1 MAPAR
6 AALAGEHGGARMSR
20 YQSVAV
26 PYPSREAW
34 LAKLPKWTCSFAF
47 QPIVNVSTQKV
58 TAYEALVRGP
68 KNESADTVLD
78 RIPRKELATFDEECR
93 YAALALAKRLGLKQD
108 LNLNLLPQGFRADRD
123 CLASTLDMAIEH
135 GFAPEQ
141 IVLEVTEGEVLG
153 NQDRF
158 TELVGIYRGLG
169 MRMAIDDFGSGYSGL
184 NVLADFQPDQ
194 IKLDKNLVRGIQG
207 RGPRQAIVR
216 AILQVCR
223 DLGIELIAEG
233 IESQEEFCWL
243 REEGVEH
250 FQGYLFAKPIFEQL
264 PPAQFPTPCP

>member
-1 MAPAR
+1 
-6 AALAGEHGGARMSR
+6 MSR
-20 YQSVAV
+20 FQSVAV

-47 QPIVNVSTQKV
+47 QPIVNARTNQV

-68 KNESADTVLD
+68 KNESADAVLHK
-78 RIPRKELATFDEECR
+78 IPRDELATFDEECR
-93 YAALALAKRLGLKQD
+93 KAALGLAKRLGLKKD

-141 IVLEVTEGEVLG
+141 LVLEVTEGEVLG

-158 TELVGIYRGLG
+158 TELIGIYRGLG
-169 MRMAIDDFGSGYSGL
+169 MRMAVDDFGSGYSGL

-194 IKLDKNLVRGIQG
+194 IKLDKLLVRGIHS

-233 IESQEEFCWL
+233 IESREEFQWL
-243 REEGVEH
+243 CDEGVNF
-250 FQGYLFAKPIFEQL
+250 FQGYLFARPAFEALPI
-264 PPAQFPTPCP
+264 PKFPEGCS

>member
-1 MAPAR
+1 
-6 AALAGEHGGARMSR
+6 MSR

-47 QPIVNVSTQKV
+47 QPIVSARTQTV

-68 KNESADTVLD
+68 KNESADTVL
-78 RIPRKELATFDEECR
+78 RKIPRDELATFDEECR
-93 YAALALAKRLGLKQD
+93 KAALALAKRLGLQQD

-141 IVLEVTEGEVLG
+141 LVLEVTEVEVLG

-158 TELVGIYRGLG
+158 TELIGIYRGLG
-169 MRMAIDDFGSGYSGL
+169 MRMAVDDFGSGYSGL

-194 IKLDKNLVRGIQG
+194 IKLDKYLVRSIHS

-233 IESQEEFCWL
+233 IESADEFHWL
-243 REEGVEH
+243 QDAGVEL
-250 FQGYLFAKPIFEQL
+250 FQGFLFAKPAFEAL
-264 PPAQFPTPCP
+264 PVPQFP

>member
-1 MAPAR
+1 
-6 AALAGEHGGARMSR
+6 MSR
-20 YQSVAV
+20 FQSVAV

-34 LAKLPKWTCSFAF
+34 LARLPTRTCSFAF
-47 QPIVNVSTQKV
+47 QPIVNARTQMV

-68 KNESADTVLD
+68 KNETADTVL
-78 RIPRKELATFDEECR
+78 RSVPRAELATFDEECR
-93 YAALALAKRLGLKQD
+93 KGALATARRLGMRCD

-141 IVLEVTEGEVLG
+141 LILEVTEGEVLG

-158 TELVGIYRGLG
+158 TELIGIYRGLG
-169 MRMAIDDFGSGYSGL
+169 MRMAVDDFGSGYSGL

-194 IKLDKNLVRGIQG
+194 IKLDKFLVRGIQS

-233 IESQEEFCWL
+233 IESEEEYEWL
-243 REEGVEH
+243 LNEGVTL
-250 FQGYLFAKPIFEQL
+250 FQGYLFARPAFEAL
-264 PPAQFPTPCP
+264 PPARFPVFRS

>member
-1 MAPAR
+1 
-6 AALAGEHGGARMSR
+6 MSR
-20 YQSVAV
+20 FQPVAV
-26 PYPSREAW
+26 PYPSRVAW
-34 LAKLPKWTCSFAF
+34 LARPKWTGSFAF
-47 QPIVNVSTQKV
+47 QPIVNAQTRTI

-68 KNESADTVLD
+68 NNESADSVFNNVVSAD
-78 RIPRKELATFDEECR
+78 LATFDEECR
-93 YAALALAKRLGLKQD
+93 KAALALANRLGVRCD

-135 GFAPEQ
+135 GFTPERL
-141 IVLEVTEGEVLG
+141 VLEVTEGEVLG

-216 AILQVCR
+216 AIFQVCR

-233 IESQEEFCWL
+233 IESEDEFRWL
-243 REEGVEH
+243 CDEGVEL
-250 FQGYLFAKPIFEQL
+250 FQGYLFAHPLFEAL
-264 PPAQFPTPCP
+264 PPVHFPSDSVGDCIPSAKD

>member
-1 MAPAR
+1 
-6 AALAGEHGGARMSR
+6 MSR
-20 YQSVAV
+20 FQAVAV
-26 PYPSREAW
+26 PYPSRGAW
-34 LAKLPKWTCSFAF
+34 LARLPQWTCSFAF
-47 QPIVNVSTQKV
+47 QPIVNAKTQTV

-68 KNESADTVLD
+68 QNGSAETVL
-78 RIPRKELATFDEECR
+78 RQVPRGELATFDEECR
-93 YAALALAKRLGLKQD
+93 KAALGQARRLGLRCD

-141 IVLEVTEGEVLG
+141 LVMEVTEGEVLG

-158 TELVGIYRGLG
+158 TELIGIYRGLG
-169 MRMAIDDFGSGYSGL
+169 MRLAVDDFGSGYSGL

-194 IKLDKNLVRGIQG
+194 IKLDKVLVRGIQS

-223 DLGIELIAEG
+223 DLGIELVAEG
-233 IESQEEFCWL
+233 IESDEEYHWL
-243 REEGVEH
+243 LDEGVAL
-250 FQGYLFAKPIFEQL
+250 FQGFLFARPAFQAL
-264 PPAQFPTPCP
+264 PPPRFPAPRP

>member
-1 MAPAR
+1 
-6 AALAGEHGGARMSR
+6 MSR
-20 YQSVAV
+20 FQSVAV

-34 LAKLPKWTCSFAF
+34 LAKLPKWTSSFAF
-47 QPIVNVSTQKV
+47 QPIVNARTKQI

-68 KNESADTVLD
+68 KNESADAVL
-78 RIPRKELATFDEECR
+78 RKIPRAELATFDEECR
-93 YAALALAKRLGLKQD
+93 KAALGLAKRLGMRCD

-141 IVLEVTEGEVLG
+141 LVLEVTEGEVLG

-158 TELVGIYRGLG
+158 TELIGIYRGLG
-169 MRMAIDDFGSGYSGL
+169 MRLAVDDFGSGYSGL

-194 IKLDKNLVRGIQG
+194 IKLDKYLVRGIQG
-207 RGPRQAIVR
+207 LGPRQAIVR

-223 DLGIELIAEG
+223 DLGIELVAEG
-233 IESQEEFCWL
+233 IETEGEYLWL
-243 REEGVEH
+243 LNEGVTL
-250 FQGYLFAKPIFEQL
+250 FQGYLFAHPAFETL
-264 PPAQFPTPCP
+264 PAAHFPVSRA

>member
-1 MAPAR
+1 MNR
-6 AALAGEHGGARMSR
+6 L
-20 YQSVAV
+20 QQVAV

-47 QPIVNVSTQKV
+47 QPIVNARTQKV

-68 KNESADTVLD
+68 NNESADAILHNV
-78 RIPRKELATFDEECR
+78 PRAELATFDEECR
-93 YAALALAKRLGLKQD
+93 KAALALAKRLGLKHN

-153 NQDRF
+153 NHDRF
-158 TELVGIYRGLG
+158 TELIGIYRGLG
-169 MRMAIDDFGSGYSGL
+169 MRMAVDDFGSGYSGL

-194 IKLDKNLVRGIQG
+194 IKLDKNLVRGIQS

-233 IESQEEFCWL
+233 IESDEEFQWL
-243 REEGVEH
+243 CEEGVEH
-250 FQGYLFAKPIFEQL
+250 FQGYLFAHPAFEAL
-264 PPAQFPTPCP
+264 PAATFPQPCL

>member
-1 MAPAR
+1 
-6 AALAGEHGGARMSR
+6 MSR
-20 YQSVAV
+20 FQPVAV
-26 PYPSREAW
+26 PYPSRMAW
-34 LAKLPKWTCSFAF
+34 LAQPPKWICSFAF
-47 QPIVNVSTQKV
+47 QPIVDASDRRV

-68 KNESADTVLD
+68 RNETADSVLRD
-78 RIPRKELATFDEECR
+78 IPLAELATFDEECR
-93 YAALALAKRLGLKQD
+93 KAAIEEARRLDLKAD

-135 GFAPEQ
+135 GFAPER

-169 MRMAIDDFGSGYSGL
+169 MRVAIDDFGSGYSGL

-194 IKLDKNLVRGIQG
+194 IKLDKRLVRNIDHE
-207 RGPRQAIVR
+207 GPRQAIVR
-216 AILQVCR
+216 AIQQVCR

-233 IESQEEFCWL
+233 IERPEEYHWL
-243 REEGVEH
+243 REEGVEL
-250 FQGYLFAKPIFEQL
+250 FQGFLFAHPAFQAL
-264 PPAQFPTPCP
+264 PEVHFPAAAA

>member
-1 MAPAR
+1 MNR
-6 AALAGEHGGARMSR
+6 F
-20 YQSVAV
+20 QSVAV

-34 LAKLPKWTCSFAF
+34 LARLPKWTCSFAF
-47 QPIVNVSTQKV
+47 QPIVNARTREV

-68 KNESADTVLD
+68 RNESAEAIL
-78 RIPRKELATFDEECR
+78 RNIPHAELATFDEECR
-93 YAALALAKRLGLKQD
+93 KAAIALAKRLNLNCD
-108 LNLNLLPQGFRADRD
+108 LSLNLLPQGFRADRD
-123 CLASTLDMAIEH
+123 CLASTLDLAIEH

-141 IVLEVTEGEVLG
+141 LVLEVTEGEVLG

-158 TELVGIYRGLG
+158 TELIGIYRGLG
-169 MRMAIDDFGSGYSGL
+169 MRMAVDDFGSGYSGL

-194 IKLDKNLVRGIQG
+194 IKLDKYLVRGIQG

-233 IESQEEFCWL
+233 IESEDEFRWL
-243 REEGVEH
+243 SDEGVEF
-250 FQGYLFAKPIFEQL
+250 FQGYLFAHPAFEAL
-264 PPAQFPTPCP
+264 PLPSFPPRG

>member
-1 MAPAR
+1 MNRP
-6 AALAGEHGGARMSR
+6 
-20 YQSVAV
+20 QTVAV

-34 LAKLPKWTCSFAF
+34 LTKLPKWTCSFAF
-47 QPIVNVSTQKV
+47 QPIVNARTQKV

-68 KNESADTVLD
+68 KNESADAILHNV
-78 RIPRKELATFDEECR
+78 PRSELATFDEECR
-93 YAALALAKRLGLKQD
+93 KAALALAKRLGLQQD

-123 CLASTLDMAIEH
+123 CLASTLDVAIEH

-158 TELVGIYRGLG
+158 TELIGIYRGLG
-169 MRMAIDDFGSGYSGL
+169 MRMAVDDFGSGYSGL

-194 IKLDKNLVRGIQG
+194 IKLDKNLVRGIQS

-233 IESQEEFCWL
+233 IESNEEYQWL
-243 REEGVEH
+243 CDAGVES
-250 FQGYLFAKPIFEQL
+250 FQGYLFAHPAFEAL
-264 PPAQFPTPCP
+264 PAARFPQPCL

>member
-1 MAPAR
+1 
-6 AALAGEHGGARMSR
+6 MSR
-20 YQSVAV
+20 QQPVAV

-47 QPIVNVSTQKV
+47 QPIVNARTREI
-58 TAYEALVRGP
+58 TAYEALVRGRN
-68 KNESADTVLD
+68 NESADAILHN
-78 RIPRKELATFDEECR
+78 IPRAELATFDEECR
-93 YAALALAKRLGLKQD
+93 KAALALAKRLGLKHD

-123 CLASTLDMAIEH
+123 CLASTLDVAIEH

-158 TELVGIYRGLG
+158 TELIGIYRGLG

-194 IKLDKNLVRGIQG
+194 IKLDKNLVRGIQS

-233 IESQEEFCWL
+233 IESNEEFQWL
-243 REEGVEH
+243 RDAGVES
-250 FQGYLFAKPIFEQL
+250 FQGFLFARPAFEVL
-264 PPAQFPTPCP
+264 PPAKFPLSCA

>member
-1 MAPAR
+1 
-6 AALAGEHGGARMSR
+6 MSR
-20 YQSVAV
+20 FQSVAV

-34 LAKLPKWTCSFAF
+34 LSKLPKWTCSFAF
-47 QPIVNVSTQKV
+47 QPIVNARTQQV

-68 KNESADTVLD
+68 KNESADTVLHK
-78 RIPRKELATFDEECR
+78 IPRAELATFDEECR
-93 YAALALAKRLGLKQD
+93 KAALAMAKRLGLKQD

-135 GFAPEQ
+135 GFAPEKL
-141 IVLEVTEGEVLG
+141 VLEVTEGEVLG

-158 TELVGIYRGLG
+158 TELIGIYRGLG
-169 MRMAIDDFGSGYSGL
+169 MRMAVDDFGSGYSGL

-194 IKLDKNLVRGIQG
+194 IKLDKFLVRGIQG

-233 IESQEEFCWL
+233 IESRDEYLWL
-243 REEGVEH
+243 RDEGVDF
-250 FQGYLFAKPIFEQL
+250 FQGYLFAHPGFEML
-264 PPAQFPTPCP
+264 PPPRFPEA